1 MKAVIW
7 GSAGQ
12 DGYYL
17 GELLEAKDIDVI
29 RVSRS
34 LPDTFVD
41 ITNAA
46 AVSSMIRQ
54 LQPDYVFNFAA
65 NSTTRHDVWSE
76 NHETI
81 ATGSLNLLEAIKIH
95 SPATRLFLSG
105 SGLQFRNDSTP
116 ISEDTPF
123 EATSMYAASRI
134 YTTYAARYYRTMGI
148 KVYMGYFFTH
158 DSPLRSERHVN
169 KKIVDTAKRIAAG
182 STEILEIGDVTVR
195 KEFGFA
201 GDIVQ
206 AVWTLVNQNTV
217 AEAVIGTGRAYAI
230 ADWLQIC
237 FSRLGLRWQD
247 HIRILEGFR
256 AEYPILVSDPARIFS
271 LGWRPQTT
279 IEELANLMSA

>member
-279 IEELANLMSA
+279 IEELANMMSA